1 MPALSLMAAK
11 KLLEDEPKANPLPK
25 NLWRLTNDVTDAET
39 EEASTPTPWELL
51 AYTLISHLRTI
62 RYVPAV
68 RLTVRDDV
76 DVTLREVADV
86 EFCELAVATFT
97 QVLPDCFCT
106 SRKADTVFV

>member
-1 MPALSLMAAK
+1 MPS
-11 KLLEDEPKANPLPK
+11 D
-25 NLWRLTNDVTDAET
+25 
-39 EEASTPTPWELL
+39 
-51 AYTLISHLRTI
+51 
-62 RYVPAV
+62 

-106 SRKADTVFV
+106 TRKADTVFV